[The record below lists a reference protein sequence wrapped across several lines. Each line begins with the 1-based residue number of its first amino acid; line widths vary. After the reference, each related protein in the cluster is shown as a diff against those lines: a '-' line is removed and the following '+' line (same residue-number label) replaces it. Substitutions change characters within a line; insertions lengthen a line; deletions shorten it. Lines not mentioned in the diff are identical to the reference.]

1 MQSWIFMTLKRGLLK
16 TMWEKE
22 KMLNPILMIV
32 KYYLDKKIL
41 KNKKK
46 NATFQQIFLFGWVE
60 NIVEIGKK
68 E

>member
-1 MQSWIFMTLKRGLLK
+1 MTLKRGLLK